1 MPKMKTRRSAAK
13 RFRKTG
19 TGLLVSHS
27 AFRRHML
34 ECKSRNRKRQL
45 MGNNIVESAN
55 VKQVARMLATG
66 AKSPGK

>member
-19 TGLLVSHS
+19 SGKLVSHS

-45 MGNNIVESAN
+45 MGNNIVERAN
-55 VKQVARMLATG
+55 VRQISRMLATS
-66 AKSPGK
+66 ATPPSK